1 VAAGAAGAGRFSGE
15 GVVDVV
21 AALARTP
28 RPLLFGRAGA
38 ARARALEA
46 MVAAGGRLDR
56 AQLGGR
62 AAEAPVA
69 AALFAAF
76 AAARVGDE
84 PLLAHLGSLVC
95 AVLAD
100 DPQGA
105 ARVRCCPR
113 QTPPPPP
120 PCRRAACAARGTGAA
135 GRPRAARWSR
145 ALRAQ
150 LTARRRRR
158 RRHVATVLHA
168 AASVGFYDER
178 LLAELSAALRR
189 TPTRA
194 VQARE
199 VANVA
204 WAAAVL
210 QSLDPAL
217 LAWVW
222 RALDLHVAA
231 MSAAELS
238 QVRLLARPPA
248 PRPARPPTCAQRVS
262 PPPRAPA
269 PAAGAPVHAEQPPAE
284 RDARGRLRGA
294 LRRLPRPGAGEAP
307 EFRAAIPVKYRSNIG
322 QTRGAAERRA
332 RARRFARRWRTR
344 RPRRRSA
351 GGSPS
356 SARRARPPS
365 SPPRDRTSPGA
376 PEPPPGGAPG

>member
-1 VAAGAAGAGRFSGE
+1 
-15 GVVDVV
+15 
-21 AALARTP
+21 
-28 RPLLFGRAGA
+28 
-38 ARARALEA
+38 
-46 MVAAGGRLDR
+46 
-56 AQLGGR
+56 
-62 AAEAPVA
+62 
-69 AALFAAF
+69 
-76 AAARVGDE
+76 VGDE

-135 GRPRAARWSR
+135 GRPRAARGSR

-158 RRHVATVLHA
+158 RRARGRHVATVLHA

-178 LLAELSAALRR
+178 LLAELSAARRR

-194 VQARE
+194 VQAQE

-217 LAWVW
+217 LAWVS

-231 MSAAELS
+231 SGA
-238 QVRLLARPPA
+238 LAGP
-248 PRPARPPTCAQRVS
+248 PARPRRARRGCRPALKEF
-262 PPPRAPA
+262 PPG

-294 LRRLPRPGAGEAP
+294 LRRLPRPGAGDAP
-307 EFRAAIPVKYRSNIG
+307 GCHTGQLPVKYRSN
-322 QTRGAAERRA
+322 
-332 RARRFARRWRTR
+332 ARR
-344 RPRRRSA
+344 
-351 GGSPS
+351 G
-356 SARRARPPS
+356 
-365 SPPRDRTSPGA
+365 
-376 PEPPPGGAPG
+376 